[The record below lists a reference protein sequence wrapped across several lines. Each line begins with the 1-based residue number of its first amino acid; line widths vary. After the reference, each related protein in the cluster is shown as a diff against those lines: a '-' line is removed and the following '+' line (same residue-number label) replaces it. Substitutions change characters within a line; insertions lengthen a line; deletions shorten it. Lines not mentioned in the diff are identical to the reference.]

1 MKILH
6 ETIIKDSNNL
16 INLNE
21 IKNCK
26 IEDQNKSKN
35 IINEENDLSYKNNT
49 IENLRK
55 NINTSNIFENISE
68 ISKKEH
74 NYIEKGVK
82 TKIFETENTQKNT
95 EIKNQNEIYNENI
108 NDDNSPDNRLK
119 KNIFD
124 KTKIK
129 KLNNSNQ
136 KVNDDIS
143 SKLKFLIYIFLNYK
157 MILKKK

>member
-1 MKILH
+1 MNILQL
-6 ETIIKDSNNL
+6 TIIKDSNNL

-21 IKNCK
+21 IKNCN

-35 IINEENDLSYKNNT
+35 IINEENDLIYKNKT
-49 IENLRK
+49 IENLSQN

-68 ISKKEH
+68 ISKREH
-74 NYIEKGVK
+74 NYIERGVK
-82 TKIFETENTQKNT
+82 TKIFETENTPKNT
-95 EIKNQNEIYNENI
+95 EIKIQNEIYNENI
-108 NDDNSPDNRLK
+108 NDDNSPINRLE

-129 KLNNSNQ
+129 KINNSNQ

-143 SKLKFLIYIFLNYK
+143 SMLKFLIYVFFK
-157 MILKKK
+157 Q

>member
-1 MKILH
+1 MNILQL
-6 ETIIKDSNNL
+6 TIIKDSNNL

-21 IKNCK
+21 IKNCN

-35 IINEENDLSYKNNT
+35 IINEENDLIYKNKT
-49 IENLRK
+49 IENLSQN

-68 ISKKEH
+68 ISKREH
-74 NYIEKGVK
+74 NYIERGVK
-82 TKIFETENTQKNT
+82 TKIFETENTPKNT
-95 EIKNQNEIYNENI
+95 EIKIQNEIYNENI
-108 NDDNSPDNRLK
+108 NDDNSPINRLE

-129 KLNNSNQ
+129 KINNSNQ

-143 SKLKFLIYIFLNYK
+143 SMLKFLIYVFF
-157 MILKKK
+157 